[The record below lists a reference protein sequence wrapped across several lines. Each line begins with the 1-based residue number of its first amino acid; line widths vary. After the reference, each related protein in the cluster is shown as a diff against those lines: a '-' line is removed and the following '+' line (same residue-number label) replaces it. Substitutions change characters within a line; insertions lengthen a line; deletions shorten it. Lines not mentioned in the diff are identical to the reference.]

1 MQATFSFR
9 GFDIG
14 QISLFILLPQLCN
27 NKSRFA
33 VPQQVLV
40 SQLGSAVATAGSA
53 QVVGAAGTAVAAP
66 PPPTAVMQSM
76 PIALTTVAAA
86 AAAGNGLQQQLQTV
100 QPQQIQQIQQ
110 VCSLAKIKYV
120 F

>member
-1 MQATFSFR
+1 MHRTHITLLYCHTSAITTFFPS
-9 GFDIG
+9 
-14 QISLFILLPQLCN
+14 
-27 NKSRFA
+27 FA

-40 SQLGSAVATAGSA
+40 SQLGSAVATCGSA

-110 VCSLAKIKYV
+110 VCSLAKIK
-120 F
+120 